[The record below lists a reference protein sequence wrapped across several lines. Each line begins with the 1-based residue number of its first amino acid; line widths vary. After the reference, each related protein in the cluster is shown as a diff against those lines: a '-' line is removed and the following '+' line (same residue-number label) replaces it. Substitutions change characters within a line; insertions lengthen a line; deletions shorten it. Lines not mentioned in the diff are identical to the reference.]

1 MERAGKQK
9 DPVVNLA
16 PIVAKVHDIAT
27 KELCDEVF
35 YDVRST
41 ERQRDLS
48 LHSLF
53 HFWTAVVLRAPRSL
67 SLALEQAGLGV
78 DPMVPKLTVALGS
91 FFERCKTLHYGFFM
105 ALYHRI
111 VDRLEEKTDGPYAR
125 QMQGLKKHFTTVGII
140 DGSRCDKILHRLKI
154 LHDVRSVILPGCM
167 TAVYDLFRGFAS
179 RLFFWNDAAV
189 SEHKRTWE
197 VIETLP
203 EGMLLLGDR
212 LYCTIAMFLDLRAAN
227 CFGLFRRNKTVKY
240 RMVRRLSRKQIPGGY
255 LEDLVVVIGKG
266 ERMVEVRLI
275 RLKAHRKT
283 HEAMTNVLDPEILS
297 AETIVDLYPLRWQ
310 VERLFYALK
319 VVLNLKDFYA
329 ANPNAVAMQIYAA
342 VTVHAAF
349 RIAQGEVA
357 EKLGVAPEEISTDKI
372 FPRLA
377 IAAYA
382 VAMREVL
389 HEEYQSQVP
398 DKKLRKP
405 PWNRFPFTKTRLSQ
419 IRLQRRSEHRKKRKY
434 CKSRRHW
441 KSLRTVRGSSRLLS

>member
-1 MERAGKQK
+1 MEKASKRK

-16 PIVAKVHDIAT
+16 PVVAKLHDIAT
-27 KELCDEVF
+27 EELCDEVF
-35 YDVRST
+35 YAVRST

-53 HFWTAVVLRAPRSL
+53 HFWTAVVLRAPPSL
-67 SLALEQAGLGV
+67 SLALEQAGLGI

-91 FFERCKTLHYGFFM
+91 FFERCKTLHHGFFM
-105 ALYHRI
+105 GLYHRI
-111 VDRLEEKTDGPYAR
+111 TDRLEEETEGAYAR
-125 QMQGLKKHFTTVGII
+125 EMHGLKKHFTAVGII

-179 RLFFWNDAAV
+179 RLFFWNDAAL
-189 SEHKRTWE
+189 SEHKRTSE
-197 VIETLP
+197 VIETLS

-212 LYCTIAMFLDLRAAN
+212 LYCTIEMFLDLRDAK
-227 CFGLFRRNKTVKY
+227 CFGLFRRNKTLKH
-240 RMVRRLSRKQIPGGY
+240 RMVRRLSRKRVPGGY
-255 LEDLVVVIGKG
+255 LEDLLVEIGEG
-266 ERMVEVRLI
+266 ERLVEVRLI
-275 RLKAHRKT
+275 RLKANGKT
-283 HEAMTNVLDPEILS
+283 HEAMTNVLDPEVLS

-310 VERLFYALK
+310 VERLFFALK
-319 VVLNLKDFYA
+319 VVLNLKEFYA

-342 VTVHAAF
+342 AAVHAVF

-389 HEEYQSQVP
+389 HEEYQRQVP

-405 PWNRFPFTKTRLSQ
+405 SWNRFPFTKTRLSQ
-419 IRLQRRSEHRKKRKY
+419 IRLQQRSEHRKKRKY
-434 CKSRRHW
+434 CKSRSQW
-441 KSLRTVRGSSRLLS
+441 KSLRAVRGSGRLLS